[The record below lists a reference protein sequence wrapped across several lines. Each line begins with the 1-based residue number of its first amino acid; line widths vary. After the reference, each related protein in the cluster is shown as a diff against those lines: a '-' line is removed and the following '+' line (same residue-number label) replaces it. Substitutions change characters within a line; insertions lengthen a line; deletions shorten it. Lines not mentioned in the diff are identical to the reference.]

1 MAFRNI
7 AEGNSSSS
15 AWSQGYIYFYFEA
28 RLDGSSPRI
37 AYLCRIRRNFFNF
50 WLDRILITDRFL
62 SLYDSIFSLGMRQD
76 MVWSTVEYR
85 RVLRSTVEYFCLTLY
100 LVEVGLLLLFGIKQD
115 HEVHSTSYDS
125 SALGGHIHF

>member
-1 MAFRNI
+1 MTTPNGFQRMAFRNI

-76 MVWSTVEYR
+76 RCGVLWSTE
-85 RVLRSTVEYFCLTLY
+85 EYFG
-100 LVEVGLLLLFGIKQD
+100 VRW
-115 HEVHSTSYDS
+115 ST
-125 SALGGHIHF
+125 FV